1 MVEAM
6 DVDDSQYNTAAARD
20 KGKGKATV
28 PAPAPD
34 RKSYNLPWVS
44 TDLVHNTLLLNVQL
58 LSVYLELMSNL
69 SP

>member
-20 KGKGKATV
+20 KGKGKAV
-28 PAPAPD
+28 PPAPPAPD

-44 TDLVHNTLLLNVQL
+44 PTTQQQL
-58 LSVYLELMSNL
+58 AAETSLSIYLGVVVAQSAC
-69 SP
+69 